1 MFNKNSYKFLQTLKD
16 NNNREWFAE
25 NKQWYEQSRSDFES
39 LVAQIIQALST
50 FEPELRYLEPK
61 KCIFRIYRDT
71 RFSLDKTPYK
81 THFGAVFTPPRLSK
95 SSGYYL
101 HIDPEEGCFLTCG
114 HYMLPSDQLKSLRR
128 GIYENYETLRAIL
141 DEKQFKETIGDFYR
155 DEDMLQRVPNGF
167 DKEHPAAG
175 YMKLKHFYVL
185 KNFTEKELFSDNF
198 VEFAVNIYKMM
209 KPLGDYLNELID

>member
-1 MFNKNSYKFLQTLKD
+1 MFNKNSYKFLQALKD

-39 LVAQIIQALST
+39 LVAQIIQALSS
-50 FEPELRYLEPK
+50 FEPEMRYLEPK

-101 HIDPEEGCFLTCG
+101 HIDPAVEILATTPFPHPDVPYYHISNKPIAMPVIWTKYWGNGRVFYSSLG
-114 HYMLPSDQLKSLRR
+114 HHDDVFDVPEAGKLMKNGMLW
-128 GIYENYETLRAIL
+128 A
-141 DEKQFKETIGDFYR
+141 
-155 DEDMLQRVPNGF
+155 
-167 DKEHPAAG
+167 AAG
-175 YMKLKHFYVL
+175 KEYAV
-185 KNFTEKELFSDNF
+185 KNNLTTERFENT
-198 VEFAVNIYKMM
+198 AKMF
-209 KPLGDYLNELID
+209 